1 MSDVVHADTLSGG
14 EPDARTACFGVF
26 ELDLRSGEL
35 RRDGIR
41 VPLQDQPFRVL
52 AFLIERPGD
61 VVTRDELRERLWPS
75 EFVDFD
81 HSLNT
86 AIRKLRAALDDSADN
101 PRFVETLARRGYR
114 FIAPVSWDDEKAV
127 VESASP
133 ARAPWRRTALAGLTV
148 VVAFVLV
155 MAWKGTTA
163 ESVIDAVAV
172 IPFANDQRGTQHVS
186 DGLTEG
192 LIDELSKLPSMRVMA
207 RTTVFRYK
215 GTTADPQRIGEDL
228 EVGAVI
234 LGDVRLEGGNYRIRV
249 EMIDVGNGTQLWG
262 DIFHV
267 TPAELPAIQS
277 RVAAHLAQRLGQD
290 GAEPG
295 AQTARVATNAEA
307 YELYL
312 KGLYAWNQRGADDI
326 QRAIEYF
333 KRAADLDPSYAAPHA
348 GIANAWGVMIF
359 NGLISP
365 DEGAARVLAAAH
377 RALYLDPKN
386 AEAYTSLATTKFR
399 ILWDFAGAEADYK
412 RALQLNPS
420 YATGHQWYA
429 DLLRSMG
436 RAQEARREIETAYK
450 LDPLSPAITA
460 AKCFSLYLD
469 RRYRDAI
476 DFATRAAEL
485 GPRFH
490 SRYCLTRSFIAIG
503 EYENAFGQMTKA
515 EGLQDNTDIF
525 AEAYR
530 QSGREG
536 LFRKR
541 LEVLLSQQKAEYNYP
556 VEIAEVYALLGD
568 KDEAFRYLQ
577 IGYQQRVSRITGF
590 HINPTFDSLR
600 DDPRFAALLKRI
612 GLPSLPPGPQSSVP
626 ALEPGPE
633 EPRTG

>member
-1 MSDVVHADTLSGG
+1 MSDGVHAGSPSGG
-14 EPDARTACFGVF
+14 EADARTARFGVF
-26 ELDLRSGEL
+26 ELDPRSGEL

-41 VPLQDQPFRVL
+41 VPLQDQPFRLL

-61 VVTRDELRERLWPS
+61 VVTRDELRERLWPA

-114 FIAPVSWDDEKAV
+114 FIAPVSWDEARTT
-127 VESASP
+127 VEAAP
-133 ARAPWRRTALAGLTV
+133 PIRKPWRLTAFAALV
-148 VVAFVLV
+148 VIVAFVLV
-155 MAWKGTTA
+155 MAWRGPT
-163 ESVIDAVAV
+163 ENSVIEAVAV
-172 IPFANDQRGTQHVS
+172 IPFANDHTGTQHVS

-192 LIDELSKLPSMRVMA
+192 LIDELSKVPSIRVMA

-215 GTTADPQRIGEDL
+215 GTTADPQRIGKDL
-228 EVGAVI
+228 DVGAVI
-234 LGDVRLEGGNYRIRV
+234 LGDVRREGGNYRIRV
-249 EMIDVGNGTQLWG
+249 EMIDVSNGTQLWG

-267 TPAELPAIQS
+267 SPGELPAIQN
-277 RVAAHLAQRLGQD
+277 RLAADLAHRLGRD
-290 GAEPG
+290 TGGPEPPRASVTRNG
-295 AQTARVATNAEA
+295 EA

-359 NGLISP
+359 YGLISP
-365 DEGAARVLAAAH
+365 DEGAVRVLAAAH
-377 RALYLDPKN
+377 RALHLDPRN

-450 LDPLSPAITA
+450 LDPLSPSITS

-469 RRYRDAI
+469 RRYRDAV

-490 SRYCLTRSFIAIG
+490 SSYCLTRSFIALG
-503 EYENAFGQMTKA
+503 EYESALGPMTKA
-515 EGLQDNTDIF
+515 EGLQNNTEIF

-530 QSGREG
+530 RSGREG

-556 VEIAEVYALLGD
+556 VEIAEIYALLGD
-568 KDEAFRYLQ
+568 KEEAFRYLE
-577 IGYQQRVSRITGF
+577 IGYQHRVSRITGF

-600 DDPRFAALLKRI
+600 DDPRFADLLKRI
-612 GLPSLPPGPQSSVP
+612 GLPHPP
-626 ALEPGPE
+626 
-633 EPRTG
+633 